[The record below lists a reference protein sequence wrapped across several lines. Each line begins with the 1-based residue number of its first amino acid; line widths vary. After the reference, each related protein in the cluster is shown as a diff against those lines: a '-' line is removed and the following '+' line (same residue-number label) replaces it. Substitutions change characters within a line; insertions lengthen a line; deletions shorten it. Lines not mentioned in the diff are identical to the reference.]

1 MAFTPAPDEI
11 AVGLIDKKHKNVKN
25 NNMQENNTSS
35 RQRFD
40 FYSTR
45 EAARELGVSVTT
57 IQLWVESGALSAWKT
72 AGGHRRIPR
81 EAIDAMRAKQQ
92 SLVEDDRDATLPS
105 VLVVDDDP
113 VQREL
118 YRIKF
123 DEWGLP
129 IQLYLAQD
137 GFEGLLMAGKYSPA
151 LIIADL
157 SMPGMDGFEMIR
169 HLVKSEVLRTT
180 KLIVVTAFSAAEVQT
195 HGGLPEGIAVYRKPV
210 VFGAIKPLIERS
222 LRVPA

>member
-1 MAFTPAPDEI
+1 MS
-11 AVGLIDKKHKNVKN
+11 KNDASS
-25 NNMQENNTSS
+25 NTH
-35 RQRFD
+35 FD

-45 EAARELGVSVTT
+45 DAARELGVSVTT

-81 EAIDAMRAKQQ
+81 EAVDAMRANQQ
-92 SLVEDDRDATLPS
+92 SLVDDGKVERLHHI
-105 VLVVDDDP
+105 LIVDDDP

-123 DEWGLP
+123 EEWALP
-129 IQLYLAQD
+129 IHFHLAQD
-137 GFEGLLMAGKYSPA
+137 GFEGLMMAGKYMPS

-169 HLVKSEVLRTT
+169 KLVKSPELGSCRLV
-180 KLIVVTAFSAAEVQT
+180 VVTEFTEAEIQS
-195 HGGLPEGIAVYRKPV
+195 HGGLPDGMPVYRKPV
-210 VFGAIKPLIERS
+210 PFGVIKPIVERS
-222 LRVPA
+222 LRASA